1 MTAVFDMDVTF
12 PVEFRHGTVVDPGQ
26 GRLREDEIQL
36 CQDLKICCDWLDIRN
51 KFGTQGSQDH
61 LDLFLLF

>member
-26 GRLREDEIQL
+26 GCLREDEIQL
-36 CQDLKICCDWLDIRN
+36 CQDLKICCDRLDIRDEL
-51 KFGTQGSQDH
+51 GA
-61 LDLFLLF
+61 

>member
-36 CQDLKICCDWLDIRN
+36 CQDLKICCDRLDIRDEL
-51 KFGTQGSQDH
+51 GA
-61 LDLFLLF
+61 

>member
-36 CQDLKICCDWLDIRN
+36 CEDLKIRCDRLDIRDEL
-51 KFGTQGSQDH
+51 GA
-61 LDLFLLF
+61 